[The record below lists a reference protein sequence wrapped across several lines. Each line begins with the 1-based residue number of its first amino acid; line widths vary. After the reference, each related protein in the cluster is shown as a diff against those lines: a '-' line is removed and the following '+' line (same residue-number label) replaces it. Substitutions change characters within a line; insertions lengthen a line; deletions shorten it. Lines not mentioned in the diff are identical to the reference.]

1 MSGDD
6 HIYSVLGQEHG
17 GDDRW
22 AFGTGFTDALA
33 GVDTTLP
40 EGVDGADLALYCQML
55 GDDALVQ
62 AQRLV
67 HWVTDAP
74 ELEEE
79 VALANIALDLLGQA
93 RLLLSRAGQADGTG
107 RDEDRFAYWRGPAE
121 FRNVHLAEAP
131 RGDFARAV
139 ATLLVLSTA
148 RLAVFTRL
156 VDSADPVLSAVAAK
170 AVNELAYHR
179 EYAVSWAL
187 RLGDGTPFSHERMA
201 AAVADV
207 WPLTGELFAAHPVE
221 TRLAAQGAG
230 VDPST
235 VADEVHDVLT
245 QVLTTATLAAPEP
258 FPEAAVAGRDGRHT
272 PDLPPLLDELQRVAR
287 EHPEATW

>member
-1 MSGDD
+1 MSGDT
-6 HIYSVLGQEHG
+6 IFTALTEEHG
-17 GDDRW
+17 GDARW

-40 EGVDGADLALYCQML
+40 AGVDGDDLALYCQML

-62 AQRLV
+62 AQRLID
-67 HWVTDAP
+67 WVTDAP

-93 RLLLSRAGQADGTG
+93 RLLLARAGQADGTG
-107 RDEDRFAYWRGPAE
+107 RDEDAFAYRRGPSE

-139 ATLLVLSTA
+139 VTLLVLSSS
-148 RLAVFTRL
+148 RLALFTRL
-156 VDSADPVLSAVAAK
+156 TDSKDPVLAAIAAK

-187 RLGDGTPFSHERMA
+187 RLGDGTAYSHERMA
-201 AAVADV
+201 EAVAAV
-207 WPLTGELFAAHPVE
+207 WPLTGELFATHPVE
-221 TRLAAQGAG
+221 ARLADQGAG
-230 VDPST
+230 VDPAT
-235 VADEVHDVLT
+235 VRDEVHAVLT
-245 QVLTTATLAAPEP
+245 QVLVRATLGAPGP
-258 FPEAAVAGRDGRHT
+258 FPPGAIAGRDGRHT
-272 PDLPPLLDELQRVAR
+272 DRLAPLLDELQKVAR

>member
-1 MSGDD
+1 MSGDN
-6 HIYSVLGQEHG
+6 IYTALSEEHG
-17 GDDRW
+17 GDARW

-40 EGVDGADLALYCQML
+40 EGVDGRDLALYCQML

-62 AQRLV
+62 AQRLI

-107 RDEDRFAYWRGPAE
+107 RDEDAFAYHRPAAQ

-139 ATLLVLSTA
+139 VTLLALSST

-156 VDSADPVLSAVAAK
+156 ADSRDPVLAAIAAK
-170 AVNELAYHR
+170 AVHELAYHR
-179 EYAVSWAL
+179 DYAVSWTL
-187 RLGDGTPFSHERMA
+187 RLGDGTPYSHERMA
-201 AAVADV
+201 QAVADV
-207 WPLTGELFAAHPVE
+207 WPLTGEPFATHPAE
-221 TRLAAQGAG
+221 ARLTDQGVA
-230 VDPST
+230 VDPAT
-235 VADEVHDVLT
+235 VRAEVHEVLT
-245 QVLTTATLAAPEP
+245 QVLTTATLDAPPAFPEP
-258 FPEAAVAGRDGRHT
+258 VLAGREGEHT
-272 PDLPPLLDELQRVAR
+272 PELAPLLEELQKVAR

>member
-1 MSGDD
+1 MSGDN
-6 HIYSVLGQEHG
+6 IFTGLVEEHD
-17 GDDRW
+17 GDARW
-22 AFGTGFTDALA
+22 AFGTGFTEALA

-40 EGVDGADLALYCQML
+40 EGVDGPALAEYCQML

-93 RLLLSRAGQADGTG
+93 RLLLARAGQADGTG
-107 RDEDRFAYWRGPAE
+107 RDEDAFAYRRDASE
-121 FRNVHLAEAP
+121 FRNVRLTEAP
-131 RGDFARAV
+131 RGDFARCIV
-139 ATLLVLSTA
+139 TLLVLSSW
-148 RLAVFTRL
+148 RLALFTRL
-156 VDSADPVLSAVAAK
+156 AHSVDPVLAAIAAK
-170 AVNELAYHR
+170 GVNELAYHR

-187 RLGDGTPFSHERMA
+187 RLGDGTPYSHERMS

-221 TRLAAQGAG
+221 TSLAGLGAG
-230 VDPST
+230 VDPAS
-235 VADEVHDVLT
+235 VREEVREVLD
-245 QVLTTATLAAPEP
+245 QVLTAATLDTPGA
-258 FPEAAVAGRDGRHT
+258 FPDGEVSGREGRHT
-272 PDLPPLLDELQRVAR
+272 DELAPLVEELQRVAR

>member
-1 MSGDD
+1 MSGDN
-6 HIYSVLGQEHG
+6 IFTGLVEEHD
-17 GDDRW
+17 GDARW
-22 AFGTGFTDALA
+22 AFGTGFTEALA

-40 EGVDGADLALYCQML
+40 EGVDGPALAEYCQML

-93 RLLLSRAGQADGTG
+93 RLLLARAGQADGTG
-107 RDEDRFAYWRGPAE
+107 RDEDAFAYRRDASE
-121 FRNVHLAEAP
+121 FRNVRLTEAP
-131 RGDFARAV
+131 RGDFARCIV
-139 ATLLVLSTA
+139 TLLVLSSW
-148 RLAVFTRL
+148 RLALFTRL
-156 VDSADPVLSAVAAK
+156 AHSGDPVLVAIAAK
-170 AVNELAYHR
+170 GVNELTYHR

-187 RLGDGTPFSHERMA
+187 RLGDGTPYSHERMR

-221 TRLAAQGAG
+221 TSLAGLGAG
-230 VDPST
+230 VDPAS
-235 VADEVHDVLT
+235 VREEVREVLD
-245 QVLTTATLAAPEP
+245 QVLTAATLDAPGA
-258 FPEAAVAGRDGRHT
+258 FPDGEVAGREGRHT
-272 PDLPPLLDELQRVAR
+272 DELAPLVEELQRVAR